1 MWSLA
6 IAFQDFQPGVADAYC
21 GRITDQVRE
30 EEQALYSQQEQVHAH
45 RFTIRRIQAA
55 LIKGEPDAH
64 EVPLSRAGGALI
76 GGALLVALILAGMFI
91 FGQVKKDRCR
101 AAPSPSCVAPAQQ

>member
-1 MWSLA
+1 M
-6 IAFQDFQPGVADAYC
+6 
-21 GRITDQVRE
+21 
-30 EEQALYSQQEQVHAH
+30 YSQQEQVHAH

-76 GGALLVALILAGMFI
+76 GGALLVALILAAMFI